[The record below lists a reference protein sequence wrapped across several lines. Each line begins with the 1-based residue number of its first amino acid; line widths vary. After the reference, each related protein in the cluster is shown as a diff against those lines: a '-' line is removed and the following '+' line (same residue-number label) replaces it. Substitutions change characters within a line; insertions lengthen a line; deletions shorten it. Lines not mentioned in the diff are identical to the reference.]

1 MYRAAQPAV
10 YTARVPVGEACVHRP
25 RVPVTSLTRCNG
37 QRRDKKNLFTV
48 SLHFR
53 GRCAVINAKIC
64 RPCDSLSACK
74 VRKMAS
80 VIRWTSGRKTI

>member
-10 YTARVPVGEACVHRP
+10 YAARVPVGEACVHRP

-37 QRRDKKNLFTV
+37 QRRDKKDLVTV

-53 GRCAVINAKIC
+53 GLCGLR
-64 RPCDSLSACK
+64 R
-74 VRKMAS
+74 R
-80 VIRWTSGRKTI
+80 